1 MKIRKF
7 EIKIFDLGIFA
18 HEFENTIVI
27 TEISTV
33 KFVKNAFSTHTINA
47 SIGSD
52 FSNGQG

>member
-7 EIKIFDLGIFA
+7 EIKIFDLGIFG